1 MQGMVVGVARSKVTA
16 GNKFGIQADAWVSP
30 SYEES
35 PLIPAQP
42 KSKPLFM
49 EQFQEAHMHM
59 AGGVPSGHSLEEC
72 WCCQEPQVI
81 WWS

>member
-1 MQGMVVGVARSKVTA
+1 MVVGVARSKVSA
-16 GNKFGIQADAWVSP
+16 GNKFKIQADSWVSQ

-49 EQFQEAHMHM
+49 EQF
-59 AGGVPSGHSLEEC
+59 
-72 WCCQEPQVI
+72 
-81 WWS
+81 